1 MRPNRKCLVTHAHCA
16 NAPQCKKRSACAA
29 ALVLIREI
37 ARHDQRKRVDFSSI
51 LETTT
56 PPHLSPSPP
65 WLLHAWPFFLTPEEE
80 PFTCSEYVDSP
91 GPVYL
96 LWGVNFRLPLPFPIF
111 DLVVQCSSSDH
122 FDTDEQLF
130 TQTAFSLAFYPVTGL
145 PTKST
150 AVTWTA
156 HYLVTIGTG
165 P

>member
-80 PFTCSEYVDSP
+80 PFTCSEYVDYP

-96 LWGVNFRLPLPFPIF
+96 LWGVKFTFAPSFPY
-111 DLVVQCSSSDH
+111 LW
-122 FDTDEQLF
+122 
-130 TQTAFSLAFYPVTGL
+130 TAVYPNSFYPVTGL
-145 PTKST
+145 PMKKT
-150 AVTWTA
+150 AVTWTV
-156 HYLVTIGTG
+156 HYRVPFGTG